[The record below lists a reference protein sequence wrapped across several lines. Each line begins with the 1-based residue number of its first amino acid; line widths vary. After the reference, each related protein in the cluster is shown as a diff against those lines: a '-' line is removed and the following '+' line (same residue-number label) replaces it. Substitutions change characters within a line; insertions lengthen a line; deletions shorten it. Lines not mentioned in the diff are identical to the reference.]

1 MSAELGALVEA
12 GRRVARRLGHARLEP
27 EHVLVGALEPPSA
40 RTGAALRAASIDV
53 GALRGVLLE
62 HVAQASSDS
71 PELEPE
77 TGPALHHYLGSV
89 AASARPASSEGMLA
103 DLLAAPA
110 LAEQLRAEALDVD
123 LLCRLLASDPEPA
136 LDNAYPALSRYAL
149 DVTERARRGEL
160 DPVLGREEELAQL
173 VQILTRRLK
182 NNPLIVGDPGVGKT
196 ALVEGLAALMI
207 AQRVPEYIA
216 DHSVLSLDLGLLL
229 AGTRYRGEFEERLK
243 TVLGEVARTGKV
255 ILFIDE
261 IHMLVGAGAAAGGA
275 DAANLLK
282 PALARGELKCI
293 GATTPREYRLSIEKD
308 QALSRR
314 FQVLQVAEPDAERAL
329 AMLRGLRPVLEKH
342 HALRITEAALA
353 ASVELSQRYITD
365 RALPDKAIDVLDQ
378 AAAMLR
384 AELASRLPEL
394 DALRRQVELLERASA
409 AASSDPNA
417 SAPSDAE
424 AASDPGALHDPGPQ
438 GDPEAQQ
445 DPRAPGD
452 SVAPIDSDDS
462 RNPGPSS
469 GSGGPGADRR
479 SDEAG
484 AQSPH
489 DPPSSSTTPERDL
502 PAARAELK
510 AATARWLQQRALRAE
525 LSAASRQ
532 LAAARVELEAALENR
547 DFSRVAGLE
556 HQRLPALEAR
566 LGELRA
572 RLGDPHA
579 TEPEVTEPAVARVV
593 SRLTGIPT
601 EKLGQA
607 EAEKLARLEQTLG
620 ERVVGQPDA
629 VAHVSRA
636 IRRSRANLRDP
647 AKPIA
652 SFLLVGPTGVG
663 KTELCKAVAEF
674 LFGEASALV
683 RLDMG
688 EYQEKHSVARLI
700 GAPPGYIGFD
710 QGGELTNRV
719 RRKAYCVVLF
729 DEVEKAHPDVFNLL
743 LQVLDEGHLMDSSGV
758 RVDFKNTI
766 LMLTSNLGSGT
777 DASASDDGRTLA
789 ERCAAAVKAHFRPE
803 FLNRLDETV
812 VFDALEVASLVPI
825 VKSQLEKLR
834 ERLRAQKIRLDWAH
848 GACEAVA
855 RRAYDPEYGARPL
868 ARFIRDVVQDPIAE
882 RIVEGSLAS
891 GGVVFLTND
900 LRCAVIGA
908 GATSHSR

>member
-1 MSAELGALVEA
+1 VAELGAPELGLLVEA
-12 GRRVARRLGHARLEP
+12 GRRVARRLGHLLLEP
-27 EHVLVGALEPPSA
+27 EHVLVAALEPPSA
-40 RTGAALRAASIDV
+40 RTSAALRAARIDI
-53 GALRGVLLE
+53 GVLRSALIANL
-62 HVAQASSDS
+62 AQASSDS
-71 PELEPE
+71 PELVPE
-77 TGPALHHYLGSV
+77 TGPALQHYLGRT
-89 AASARPASSEGMLA
+89 AADARTASAERVLGE
-103 DLLAAPA
+103 LLAAPA
-110 LAEQLRAEALDVD
+110 LAEKLRAEALDVD
-123 LLCRLLASDPEPA
+123 VLCRLLGNDPEPG
-136 LDNAYPALSRYAL
+136 LDESSPALARYAL
-149 DVTERARRGEL
+149 NVSERARRGEL
-160 DPVLGREEELAQL
+160 DPVLGRDDELAQL

-216 DHSVLSLDLGLLL
+216 DHTVLSLDLGLLL

-243 TVLGEVARTGKV
+243 NVLDEIARSGKI

-314 FQVLQVAEPDAERAL
+314 FQVLSVAEPDAERAL

-342 HALRITEAALA
+342 HALRLTDAALA

-365 RALPDKAIDVLDQ
+365 RALPDKAIDVIDQ

-384 AELASRLPEL
+384 S
-394 DALRRQVELLERASA
+394 
-409 AASSDPNA
+409 
-417 SAPSDAE
+417 E
-424 AASDPGALHDPGPQ
+424 AASRP
-438 GDPEAQQ
+438 PELELL
-445 DPRAPGD
+445 
-452 SVAPIDSDDS
+452 S
-462 RNPGPSS
+462 RRVEGLE
-469 GSGGPGADRR
+469 A
-479 SDEAG
+479 AG
-484 AQSPH
+484 ATGDGMDELMH
-489 DPPSSSTTPERDL
+489 L
-502 PAARAELK
+502 RAQLK
-510 AATARWLQQRALRAE
+510 AETARWLQRRALTAE
-525 LSAASRQ
+525 LSAVARRLDTARGELDGAQKDRHFARAAS
-532 LAAARVELEAALENR
+532 
-547 DFSRVAGLE
+547 LE
-556 HQRLPALEAR
+556 HQHIPALEAQ
-566 LGELRA
+566 LSELRT
-572 RLGDPHA
+572 RLGDPA
-579 TEPEVTEPAVARVV
+579 AAEPEVTEPAIARVV

-601 EKLGQA
+601 EKLGRA
-607 EAEKLARLEQTLG
+607 EAEKLARLEQILA
-620 ERVVGQPDA
+620 ERVVGQPEA

-647 AKPIA
+647 GRPIA

-663 KTELCKAVAEF
+663 KTELCKALAEF
-674 LFGEASALV
+674 LFGDTSALV
-683 RLDMG
+683 RVDMS

-758 RVDFKNTI
+758 RVDFKNTL
-766 LMLTSNLGSGT
+766 LMLTSNLGSSIGSVHGT
-777 DASASDDGRTLA
+777 DLA
-789 ERCAAAVKAHFRPE
+789 ERCLGAVKAHFRPE
-803 FLNRLDETV
+803 FLNRLDDTV
-812 VFDALEVASLVPI
+812 VFQPLDVASLIPI
-825 VKSQLEKLR
+825 VKSHLERLR
-834 ERLRAQKIRLDWAH
+834 ERLRPQKIRLDWAH
-848 GACEAVA
+848 GACEAAA

-882 RIVEGSLAS
+882 RIVDGTLAS

-900 LRCAVIGA
+900 LRCAVIGP
-908 GATSHSR
+908 